1 VQLNLGKNNIRD
13 ELAGSI
19 GDLGT
24 LLPYIIGGITI
35 AGLDSTGVFV
45 MFGLMYLFTAWFYR
59 IPIPVQPMKVIGAAI
74 IVHHLTS
81 GEVAA
86 AGFMMGVILLVLYFT
101 GIIDKIARLTP
112 RSVTLGIQAGL
123 GISLAILGINLIK
136 TDWTLGAIILI
147 VILLLLNNKKF
158 PASIVALIGGTVLAF
173 GLHPELTFPVLK
185 LGFNIPHLIIPA
197 WHDFSR
203 GFYLGVLPQFPLTI
217 TNSVLVTTVLAHQL
231 FPDTSDRVSDRN
243 LCLTLG
249 LGNLIS
255 APLGGYPICHG
266 SGGLA
271 AHYRFGGRTGA
282 TITIIGMVLL
292 FIGIFLGSSGLKLL
306 QIIPQAVLGGMLF
319 YSGIDLI
326 RPVKIKGNNE
336 IFSFIIV
343 VVLSVAINPA
353 IGFIAGVP
361 LVLGLNKGWIKI

>member
-1 VQLNLGKNNIRD
+1 MLFNEQANFRD
-13 ELAGSI
+13 ELSGSI

-59 IPIPVQPMKVIGAAI
+59 IPVPVQPMKVIGAAI

-86 AGFMMGVILLVLYFT
+86 SGIMMGVALLIIYFT
-101 GIIDKIARLTP
+101 GIVDKIARLTP

-123 GISLAILGINLIK
+123 GISLALLGIKLVK
-136 TDWTLGAIILI
+136 TDWLLGAIILI
-147 VILLLLNNKKF
+147 VILFLLNNKKL

-173 GLHPELTFPVLK
+173 GLHHELAFPVLK
-185 LGFNIPHLIIPA
+185 LGFNIPHLIVPD

-231 FPDTSDRVSDRN
+231 FPNTSARVNDRN

-255 APLGGYPICHG
+255 APLGGYPMCHG
-266 SGGLA
+266 SGGVA
-271 AHYRFGGRTGA
+271 AHYRFGGRTGV
-282 TITIIGMVLL
+282 TIAIIGMILL

-319 YSGIDLI
+319 FSGIDLI
-326 RPVKIKGNNE
+326 RPIKLKDSNE
-336 IFSFIIV
+336 KTSLIIV
-343 VVLSVAINPA
+343 AVLSVAINPA
-353 IGFIAGVP
+353 IGFVVGTP

>member
-1 VQLNLGKNNIRD
+1 MLINKQANLSD

-74 IVHHLTS
+74 IVHKLTS

-86 AGFMMGVILLVLYFT
+86 SGIMMGIVLLLIYFT

-112 RSVTLGIQAGL
+112 ESVTLGIQAGL
-123 GISLAILGINLIK
+123 GISLALLGIKLIK
-136 TDWTLGAIILI
+136 TDWLLGGIVLI

-158 PASIVALIGGTVLAF
+158 PASIAALIGGTALAF

-185 LGFNIPHLIIPA
+185 WGFSIPHLIIPN

-217 TNSVLVTTVLAHQL
+217 TNSILVTTVLAHQL
-231 FPDTSDRVSDRN
+231 LPETADRVTDKN

-249 LGNLIS
+249 LGNLIA
-255 APLGGYPICHG
+255 APLGGYPMCHG

-271 AHYRFGGRTGA
+271 AHYRFGGRTGV
-282 TITIIGMVLL
+282 TIAIIGIILL

-326 RPVKIKGNNE
+326 RPAIVKGNNE
-336 IFSFIIV
+336 KFSFIIV
-343 VVLSVAINPA
+343 LVLSVAINPA
-353 IGFIAGVP
+353 IGFIVGIP

>member
-1 VQLNLGKNNIRD
+1 MLINDRINIRD
-13 ELAGSI
+13 ELAGSV

-35 AGLDSTGVFV
+35 AGLNSTGVFV

-59 IPIPVQPMKVIGAAI
+59 IPVPVQPMKVIGAAI
-74 IVHHLTS
+74 IVQHLTS

-86 AGFMMGVILLVLYFT
+86 SGIMMGVILILLYFS
-101 GIIDKIARLTP
+101 GIVEKIARLTP
-112 RSVTLGIQAGL
+112 KSVTLGIQAGL
-123 GISLAILGINLIK
+123 GISLAMLGINLIK
-136 TDWTLGAIILI
+136 TDLILGIIILI
-147 VILLLLNNKKF
+147 VILFLLNNKRF
-158 PASIVALIGGTVLAF
+158 PASIVALIGGTLLAF
-173 GLHPELTFPVLK
+173 GLHPDLNFPVLK
-185 LGFNIPHLIIPA
+185 LGLNVPHLIIPD
-197 WHDFSR
+197 WNDFLR

-217 TNSVLVTTVLAHQL
+217 TNSVLVTTILAHQL
-231 FPDTSDRVSDRN
+231 FPDSSQRVTEKN

-271 AHYRFGGRTGA
+271 AHYRFGGRTSL
-282 TITIIGMVLL
+282 TLLFIGFVLL

-306 QIIPQAVLGGMLF
+306 QLIPQAVLGGMLF

-326 RPVKIKGNNE
+326 RPIKLESQNE
-336 IFSFIIV
+336 MFSFVVV

-353 IGFIAGVP
+353 IGFIAGIP
-361 LVLGLNKGWIKI
+361 LFFGLNKGWVKI